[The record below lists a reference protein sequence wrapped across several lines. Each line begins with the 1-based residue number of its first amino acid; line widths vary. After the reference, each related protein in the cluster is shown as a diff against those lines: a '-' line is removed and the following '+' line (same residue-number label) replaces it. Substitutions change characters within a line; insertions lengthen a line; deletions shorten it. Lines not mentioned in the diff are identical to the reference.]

1 MPPMNNEMD
10 KKPVLQ
16 YKIKA
21 VTTGGFCKVA
31 NTNDYAFGEA
41 WMHVMARALE
51 AEAKPNEDIIITMFD
66 MTVKR
71 GSNIVAQ
78 YEKTTERYEFKS
90 FVSDTLMLQ
99 PVTGKEIFYEE

>member
-1 MPPMNNEMD
+1 MNNEIN

-21 VTTGGFCKVA
+21 VITGGFCKVA
-31 NTNDYAFGEA
+31 HTNDYAFGES
-41 WMHVMARALE
+41 WIHVMARALE
-51 AEAKPNEDIIITMFD
+51 AETKPNEDIIITMFD

-78 YEKTTERYEFKS
+78 YEKTTERHGFKS

>member
-1 MPPMNNEMD
+1 MRVEEET
-10 KKPVLQ
+10 KSALQ
-16 YKIKA
+16 YKVKA
-21 VTTGGFCKVA
+21 TTTGGFCKTA
-31 NTNDYAFGEA
+31 RTNDYAFGEA

-51 AEAKPNEDIIITMFD
+51 AEVKPDEDIIITMFD

-78 YEKTTERYEFKS
+78 FEKTTERHEFKS

>member
-1 MPPMNNEMD
+1 MPPKNNEKG
-10 KKPVLQ
+10 KKPALQ

-41 WMHVMARALE
+41 WMQVMARALE
-51 AEAKPNEDIIITMFD
+51 AEAKPNEDIVITMFD
-66 MTVKR
+66 MTIKS
-71 GSNIVAQ
+71 GPKIVAQ
-78 YEKTTERYEFKS
+78 YENTAESYKFKS
-90 FVSDTLMLQ
+90 FVSDTVMLQ

>member
-1 MPPMNNEMD
+1 MPPMNNEMNN
-10 KKPVLQ
+10 KPALQ

-21 VTTGGFCKVA
+21 ATASGFCRKA
-31 NTNDYAFGEA
+31 RTNDYAFGEA
-41 WMHVMARALE
+41 WMHVMA
-51 AEAKPNEDIIITMFD
+51 NEDIIITMFD
-66 MTVKR
+66 MTVER

-78 YEKTTERYEFKS
+78 YERTTERHEFKS